1 MGVERDE
8 TGGPCPPLNS
18 LVPTSEILLTAKFDS
33 SCHIIC
39 YWTYNLRVQYEFTIT
54 FVFFFSF
61 TLHPVPPV
69 HEDLVLRHSVPH
81 FPSISRIIPHFPLSL
96 RRVEWESNPQTS
108 FAVVRLYSYVTTA
121 SIQYCVIR
129 ALKNVWLKQNL
140 TEINFVYSWR
150 PFSLQYFFSLLANIY
165 HLNREVFT

>member
-54 FVFFFSF
+54 FVFFFFHTTSRTPRTWGSSAK
-61 TLHPVPPV
+61 TLRTSLSVDFSNHSALSLVIKASGVGIEPTNIVCSRP
-69 HEDLVLRHSVPH
+69 LVLLRHDG
-81 FPSISRIIPHFPLSL
+81 
-96 RRVEWESNPQTS
+96 
-108 FAVVRLYSYVTTA
+108 LYTILCHSCFKKRMIET
-121 SIQYCVIR
+121 
-129 ALKNVWLKQNL
+129 K
-140 TEINFVYSWR
+140 
-150 PFSLQYFFSLLANIY
+150 
-165 HLNREVFT
+165 LNGN